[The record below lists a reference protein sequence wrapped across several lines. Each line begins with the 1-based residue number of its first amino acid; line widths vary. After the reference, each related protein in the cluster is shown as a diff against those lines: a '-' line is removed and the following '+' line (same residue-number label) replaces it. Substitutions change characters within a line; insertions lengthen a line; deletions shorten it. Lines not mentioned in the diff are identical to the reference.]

1 MESKIITCGCNGAG
15 KSTLGQALAERMGY
29 IFKDIE
35 DYYYFEKDDSGVY
48 IYKTSRTKDKV
59 SGLLLKDFQK
69 YK

>member
-35 DYYYFEKDDSGVY
+35 DYYYFEKDDSGV
-48 IYKTSRTKDKV
+48 
-59 SGLLLKDFQK
+59 
-69 YK
+69 